1 MRRSEKDQLKSRHE
15 RGRKKGGVGRGA
27 GAEMRIEANPRE
39 RGQEQEG
46 GDLVVQA
53 IDLRARGQTK
63 GEAALTQAAAELMC
77 SYVPMLEASSAASFS
92 Q

>member
-1 MRRSEKDQLKSRHE
+1 
-15 RGRKKGGVGRGA
+15 
-27 GAEMRIEANPRE
+27 MRIKANPRE
-39 RGQEQEG
+39 SEGEQEG
-46 GDLVVQA
+46 EDLVGQA

-77 SYVPMLEASSAASFS
+77 CYAPMLEASSAASASGYSTVSKSSCLLFWLR